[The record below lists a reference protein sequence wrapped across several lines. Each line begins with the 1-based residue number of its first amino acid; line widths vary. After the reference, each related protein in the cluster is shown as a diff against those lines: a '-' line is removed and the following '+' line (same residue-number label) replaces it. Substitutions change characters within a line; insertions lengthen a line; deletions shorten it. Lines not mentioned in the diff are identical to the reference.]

1 MKHNTFTRKWI
12 ALLMALAMLLNAGF
26 AAAEAQPAEQ
36 PAELFGFPW
45 TNVSV
50 TGNLPAEK
58 PKATDDLY
66 AAVNYDT
73 IAEHQDGN
81 AFAPMLTAEQD
92 QKETLLRLIRDTS
105 VNTPELE
112 ALRTF
117 FALAADGAALAKA
130 DMSEADPYIA
140 RIMAAGSLQELNA
153 VLLADDFPFSPYIF
167 MIVTPDNLKGNN
179 IVTVTPA
186 LSLTDDPIPG
196 LEHYDGPISDNNRFQ
211 LKAAALNQVVYAIP
225 VIMKM
230 NITTDMTQAAAII
243 ISMYNTEA
251 SYVSKIPN
259 TKAILDSPY
268 GAYAELNAFLTWE
281 ELDERCPSFPL
292 TATLKKFGKDKSPVI
307 CTSAPDW
314 LNALNDL
321 WKEENLET
329 LKTLTA
335 FKVFME
341 CAPYM
346 SQDIANFIRMASGQ
360 ETLIGDANGY
370 NACIRTLTLSP
381 LVAKLYAEYG
391 LGSAVQEKLTGITG
405 ELVEVYRKLYTET
418 TWISEASRANALE
431 KLDNMVLNV
440 LKPEAG
446 YIDFSGLKLK
456 PAEEGGTLMDAYLAI
471 KDYRNGLENS
481 LIGRPASADMVWR
494 ATSPAAVNAFY
505 DPLTNSI
512 NILPAFVNSSYW
524 WEGISD
530 MEILGG
536 IGTVIGHE
544 MSHGF
549 DFLGSQIN
557 AYGEGKPILEA
568 EDVQNFIDRVDK
580 IVAYYD
586 SIEALPGMPTPGN
599 SLKMENTADLM
610 GVKAAATLAAS
621 RENADM
627 KAFFEMYAKL
637 YTIVMPLELAMTYL
651 QIDTHAPMY
660 LRVNVNAR
668 MIPQFADAFGV
679 KEGDGMYV
687 KPEDRLTLWGD

>member
-230 NITTDMTQAAAII
+230 NIL
-243 ISMYNTEA
+243 
-251 SYVSKIPN
+251 SKHH
-259 TKAILDSPY
+259 
-268 GAYAELNAFLTWE
+268 ELEQL
-281 ELDERCPSFPL
+281 LHL
-292 TATLKKFGKDKSPVI
+292 L
-307 CTSAPDW
+307 
-314 LNALNDL
+314 
-321 WKEENLET
+321 
-329 LKTLTA
+329 
-335 FKVFME
+335 
-341 CAPYM
+341 
-346 SQDIANFIRMASGQ
+346 
-360 ETLIGDANGY
+360 
-370 NACIRTLTLSP
+370 
-381 LVAKLYAEYG
+381 
-391 LGSAVQEKLTGITG
+391 
-405 ELVEVYRKLYTET
+405 
-418 TWISEASRANALE
+418 
-431 KLDNMVLNV
+431 
-440 LKPEAG
+440 
-446 YIDFSGLKLK
+446 
-456 PAEEGGTLMDAYLAI
+456 
-471 KDYRNGLENS
+471 
-481 LIGRPASADMVWR
+481 
-494 ATSPAAVNAFY
+494 
-505 DPLTNSI
+505 
-512 NILPAFVNSSYW
+512 
-524 WEGISD
+524 
-530 MEILGG
+530 
-536 IGTVIGHE
+536 H
-544 MSHGF
+544 
-549 DFLGSQIN
+549 
-557 AYGEGKPILEA
+557 
-568 EDVQNFIDRVDK
+568 
-580 IVAYYD
+580 
-586 SIEALPGMPTPGN
+586 
-599 SLKMENTADLM
+599 
-610 GVKAAATLAAS
+610 
-621 RENADM
+621 
-627 KAFFEMYAKL
+627 
-637 YTIVMPLELAMTYL
+637 
-651 QIDTHAPMY
+651 
-660 LRVNVNAR
+660 
-668 MIPQFADAFGV
+668 
-679 KEGDGMYV
+679 
-687 KPEDRLTLWGD
+687 